1 MVSSPVAIAPL
12 IDALRTAGLSVEVSG
27 SNATTFNRVTA
38 DSRQVQ
44 AGTMFAALKGVN
56 VDGASFVPSAIAAGA
71 SAILTGIE
79 SALPSP
85 TDGCLIIRVNEPRR
99 ALSLAAANL
108 YPRQPGVSVAVT
120 GTSGKTSVVDFTR
133 QIMATAGLQ
142 AASVGTVGVI
152 KPGGAH
158 YGSLTTP
165 DPVSLHQTLDELS
178 SEGVT
183 HLAFEASSHGL
194 DQFRLDGVGLSAAA
208 FTNLGRDHL
217 DYHPTVEA
225 YMAAKMRLFEELL
238 QPGQPA
244 VLNTD
249 GAEADH
255 VAGVCKARSLQIMTV
270 GSRGDA
276 IRLNGVRRDGFSQV
290 LSVEIDGGS
299 RDVLLPLVGGYQVEN
314 ALVAAGLCLAV
325 GLKADDVLAGLSQL
339 SGVPGRLD
347 IAGEARGGLAVID
360 YAHKPEALEAALA
373 AVRPFVSGQL
383 ICVFGCGGDRDRGK
397 RPIMGRIAA
406 EKSDV
411 VIVTDDNPRTE
422 DAQAIRAEILA
433 DSPGA
438 REIGDRRAA
447 IRAGVDMLA
456 GGDVLLVAGKGH
468 ETGQLVGD
476 KVLPFSDHEEVA
488 AAISAITPVA

>member
-1 MVSSPVAIAPL
+1 
-12 IDALRTAGLSVEVSG
+12 
-27 SNATTFNRVTA
+27 
-38 DSRQVQ
+38 
-44 AGTMFAALKGVN
+44 
-56 VDGASFVPSAIAAGA
+56 
-71 SAILTGIE
+71 
-79 SALPSP
+79 
-85 TDGCLIIRVNEPRR
+85 
-99 ALSLAAANL
+99 
-108 YPRQPGVSVAVT
+108 
-120 GTSGKTSVVDFTR
+120 
-133 QIMATAGLQ
+133 
-142 AASVGTVGVI
+142 
-152 KPGGAH
+152 
-158 YGSLTTP
+158 
-165 DPVSLHQTLDELS
+165 
-178 SEGVT
+178 
-183 HLAFEASSHGL
+183 
-194 DQFRLDGVGLSAAA
+194 DQFRLDGVRLSAAA

-249 GAEADH
+249 GAEAGH
-255 VAGVCKARSLQIMTV
+255 VEHVCKARGLQIMTV

-373 AVRPFVSGQL
+373 AVRPFVSGRL

-406 EKSDV
+406 AKSDV

-422 DAQAIRAEILA
+422 DAQAIRAEI
-433 DSPGA
+433 
-438 REIGDRRAA
+438 
-447 IRAGVDMLA
+447 
-456 GGDVLLVAGKGH
+456 
-468 ETGQLVGD
+468 
-476 KVLPFSDHEEVA
+476 
-488 AAISAITPVA
+488 